1 MLRDKS
7 LVPLSH
13 QHQHALALCVRIERD
28 LASGGGNL
36 GAWQEEIVKA
46 FASEIRFHFE
56 AEEKL
61 LFPSA
66 KKHGA
71 LDALIVQLLREHT
84 VLRGFFAR
92 AERGQLDAT
101 TLRAFVAT
109 LSQHIR
115 TEERQLFEL
124 CQQLM
129 SEEELTRLGADMK
142 AYFENSGMP
151 GAACTVRPSPPE

>member
-1 MLRDKS
+1 MLRDKN

-28 LASGGGNL
+28 LEAGGGNL
-36 GAWQEEIVKA
+36 AAWQEEIVQA
-46 FASEIRFHFE
+46 FASEIRHHFE

-66 KKHGA
+66 RKHGK
-71 LDALIVQLLREHT
+71 LDSLIAQLLEEHT
-84 VLRGFFAR
+84 VLRAFFAR
-92 AERGQLDAT
+92 AERKQLDAT
-101 TLRAFVAT
+101 ALRAFVAT

-129 SEEELTRLGADMK
+129 SEEELSRVGADMK
-142 AYFENSGMP
+142 AYFDNSGMP
-151 GAACTVRPSPPE
+151 GAACAVRPSPPE